1 MSAQIL
7 AEIRFFVSSVTIGVL
22 ESVIYDGVRILRRV
36 IPHHKVM
43 VALED
48 LLFWLVTLFLMFF
61 CLYDMNDGVL
71 RWFSVVGVLI
81 GIRIYKKIFGEYLVE
96 MVSAVLNKA
105 LDIVKKVLL
114 WLISPLILL
123 KKKLTKLIDLVKLDI
138 TGRISRYQDREKN
151 YDSHNL

>member
-96 MVSAVLNKA
+96 MVSAENGV
-105 LDIVKKVLL
+105 
-114 WLISPLILL
+114 
-123 KKKLTKLIDLVKLDI
+123 
-138 TGRISRYQDREKN
+138 RQDASEVSKQAV
-151 YDSHNL
+151 

>member
-7 AEIRFFVSSVTIGVL
+7 AEIHFFVSSVTIGVL

-123 KKKLTKLIDLVKLDI
+123 KKKLTKLIDFVKLDI
-138 TGRISRYQDREKN
+138 P
-151 YDSHNL
+151 